1 MNLIKEILRGV
12 MIGVANIIPG
22 VSGGTMAVSMGIYD
36 KMIYAVNHLRTEL
49 KKSVLTLLPYLI
61 GMVLGIGVLSFVIGF
76 LFQEYP
82 YQTSMGFIGLIL
94 GGVPAIWSSIQ
105 EGNSSERENFS
116 GKENSSGK
124 GNFSGKRRAGI
135 QHLSAAHVLILL
147 LFFAGIILLEL
158 FGGGEEQAAVLE
170 PGIGMAIKL
179 FLVGI
184 LASATMV
191 IPGVSGSMILM
202 LLGFYTPILEQIQS
216 FIKAG
221 LALEVPALLS
231 GAAILVPFGIG
242 VIVGIVLIAKLI
254 GYLLEHF
261 RFYTYMGILG
271 LVFASPVVV
280 FLQMEAGHIGI
291 LAGIVGVLCL
301 LLGLLVANGMSERK
315 N

>member
-1 MNLIKEILRGV
+1 MNLIKEIIRGV

-36 KMIYAVNHLRTEL
+36 KMIYAVNHLRTEF
-49 KKSVLTLLPYLI
+49 KKSILTLLPYLV

-94 GGVPAIWSSIQ
+94 GGVPAILGGIRG
-105 EGNSSERENFS
+105 E
-116 GKENSSGK
+116 
-124 GNFSGKRRAGI
+124 KRG
-135 QHLSAAHVLILL
+135 AAHILILL
-147 LFFAGIILLEL
+147 LFFAGIILLEV
-158 FGGGEEQAAVLE
+158 FGGGEEQAKVLE

-179 FLVGI
+179 FLIGI

-202 LLGFYTPILEQIQS
+202 LLGVYTPILEEIQA

-221 LALEVPALLS
+221 LALDMPALLS
-231 GAAILVPFGIG
+231 GMAILVPFGIG
-242 VIVGIVLIAKLI
+242 VVAGIVLIAKLI

-261 RFYTYMGILG
+261 RSYTYMGILG

-280 FLQMEAGHIGI
+280 FLQMEAMPGGI
-291 LAGIVGVLCL
+291 LAGVVGVLCL
-301 LLGLLVANGMSERK
+301 LLGLLVANQMSDRS
-315 N
+315 NG